1 MKKILILA
9 YDFPPYNSV
18 GAQRPYS
25 WFKYLKKYGYHPIVV
40 TRFWDS
46 IQYKKNSNPL
56 SNTFNETVI
65 EESGFGTLI
74 RVPYHMNLR
83 DIFAMRLGGNF
94 SVVRRFLTFIFYVCE
109 FFCFKCDSRR
119 EIFFEANRYLLS
131 NKVDFIIASGEP
143 FLLFR
148 YASQLSRIH
157 NIPWIADYRDD
168 WVDSHTDVFKYNA
181 VLKIVRKCRAWLE
194 RRFLY
199 NAAAITTVT
208 DFLRESISIRTQ
220 VKNSA
225 KIENGVELD
234 NLNLIE
240 SAKQTAN
247 CFRIVYTGIMYDF
260 HYLKD
265 FVEGFDMFMASINDK
280 TIVSVQ
286 FIGILSSVNQCVK
299 DTLRLKERYP
309 ENIEIFDNMEYDK
322 VISYQKNASVFLNLI
337 AGDPSLGF
345 LGAKCYQYAALKK
358 PILSVPLVKNNE
370 SSFFPNRDINY
381 IAVNKTQVFN
391 FLMKYY
397 NEFVLNKP
405 IQTSIN
411 DEEIFLISR
420 ENKTKELTS
429 FLNKLYDTKEKED
442 SCFSST
448 Y

>member
-337 AGDPSLGF
+337 AGDP
-345 LGAKCYQYAALKK
+345 A
-358 PILSVPLVKNNE
+358 
-370 SSFFPNRDINY
+370 
-381 IAVNKTQVFN
+381 
-391 FLMKYY
+391 
-397 NEFVLNKP
+397 
-405 IQTSIN
+405 
-411 DEEIFLISR
+411 
-420 ENKTKELTS
+420 
-429 FLNKLYDTKEKED
+429 
-442 SCFSST
+442 
-448 Y
+448 